1 MKKSIFTY
9 FDKYYFGELVENNDD
24 PNWFKGH
31 SFGYHDIKQIV
42 FYNDSILRNSELMF
56 SINRME
62 FQKFFSEW
70 FKIRYNLPIEG
81 IM

>member
-42 FYNDSILRNSELMF
+42 YYNDSIFHDCELMF
-56 SINRME
+56 SINRGV
-62 FQKFFSEW
+62 FNDFFSEW
-70 FKIRYNLPIEG
+70 FKVRYNLPVTG